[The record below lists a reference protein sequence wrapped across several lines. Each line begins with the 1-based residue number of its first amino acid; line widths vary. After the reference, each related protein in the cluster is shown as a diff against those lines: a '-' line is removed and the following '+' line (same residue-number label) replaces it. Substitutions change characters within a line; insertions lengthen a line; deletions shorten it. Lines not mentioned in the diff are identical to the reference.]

1 MLPVAR
7 EREVKRLK
15 KAIFIGSVGCGKTT
29 LSQKLKGEKI
39 YYNKTQAIEF
49 HDQIIDTP
57 GEFIQHR
64 NYYSALVT
72 TAAEAQLIVLM
83 ASAVERKQTFSPLFA
98 SAFAK
103 PCIGIITKID
113 LASSEEI
120 QQTKRQLELAGAKKI
135 FLISATEN
143 KGLDELVTFLEE

>member
-1 MLPVAR
+1 M
-7 EREVKRLK
+7 K

-29 LSQKLKGEKI
+29 LSQKLKGEEI

-64 NYYSALVT
+64 NYYSALLT
-72 TAAEAQLIVLM
+72 TAVDAQVIVLM

-113 LASSEEI
+113 LATEEEI
-120 QQTKRQLELAGAKKI
+120 ERTRKQLELAGAKKFFMI
-135 FLISATEN
+135 SSTENQGIDELISY
-143 KGLDELVTFLEE
+143 LE

>member
-1 MLPVAR
+1 M
-7 EREVKRLK
+7 K

-29 LSQKLKGEKI
+29 LSQKLKGEELA
-39 YYNKTQAIEF
+39 YNKTQAIEF

-64 NYYSALVT
+64 NYYSALLT
-72 TAAEAQLIVLM
+72 TAVEAELIVLM
-83 ASAVERKQTFSPLFA
+83 ASAVEKRQTFSPLFA

-113 LASSEEI
+113 LATEKDLK
-120 QQTKRQLELAGAKKI
+120 QTKRQLELAGAKKI
-135 FLISATEN
+135 FKISAVEDQ
-143 KGLDELVTFLEE
+143 GIDELLAYLESDGGDKNETLH

>member
-1 MLPVAR
+1 M
-7 EREVKRLK
+7 K

-29 LSQKLKGEKI
+29 LSQKLKGEEI

-49 HDQIIDTP
+49 HDKVIDTP

-64 NYYSALVT
+64 NYYSALLT
-72 TAAEAQLIVLM
+72 TAVDAQVIVLM

-113 LASSEEI
+113 LATAEEI
-120 QQTKRQLELAGAKKI
+120 ERTRKQLELAGAKKFFMVSSTENQGI
-135 FLISATEN
+135 DELISY
-143 KGLDELVTFLEE
+143 LEE

>member
-1 MLPVAR
+1 M
-7 EREVKRLK
+7 K

-29 LSQKLKGEKI
+29 LSQKLKGEELA
-39 YYNKTQAIEF
+39 YNKTQAIEF

-64 NYYSALVT
+64 NYYSALLT
-72 TAAEAQLIVLM
+72 TAVEAQLIVLM
-83 ASAVERKQTFSPLFA
+83 ASAVEKRQTFSPLFA

-113 LASSEEI
+113 LATEEDLK
-120 QQTKRQLELAGAKKI
+120 QTKKQLELAGAKKI
-135 FLISATEN
+135 FMISAVEDQ
-143 KGLDELVTFLEE
+143 GIDELLAYLESDGGDQK

>member
-1 MLPVAR
+1 M
-7 EREVKRLK
+7 K

-29 LSQKLKGEKI
+29 LSQKLKGEEI

-49 HDQIIDTP
+49 HDKVIDTP

-64 NYYSALVT
+64 NYYSALLT
-72 TAAEAQLIVLM
+72 TAVDAQVIVLM

-113 LASSEEI
+113 LATAEEI
-120 QQTKRQLELAGAKKI
+120 ERTRKQLELAGAKKFFMI
-135 FLISATEN
+135 SSTENQGIDELISY
-143 KGLDELVTFLEE
+143 LEE

>member
-1 MLPVAR
+1 M
-7 EREVKRLK
+7 K

-29 LSQKLKGEKI
+29 LSQKLKGEELA
-39 YYNKTQAIEF
+39 YNKTQAIEF

-64 NYYSALVT
+64 NYYSALLT
-72 TAAEAQLIVLM
+72 TAVEAELIVLM
-83 ASAVERKQTFSPLFA
+83 ASAVEKRQTFSPLFA

-113 LASSEEI
+113 LATEEDLK
-120 QQTKRQLELAGAKKI
+120 QTKRQLELAGAKKI
-135 FLISATEN
+135 FMISAVEDQ
-143 KGLDELVTFLEE
+143 GIDELLAYLESDGGDINETLH

>member
-1 MLPVAR
+1 M
-7 EREVKRLK
+7 K

-29 LSQKLKGEKI
+29 LSQKLKGEKLA
-39 YYNKTQAIEF
+39 YNKTQAIEF

-64 NYYSALVT
+64 NYYSALLT
-72 TAAEAQLIVLM
+72 TAVEAELIVLM
-83 ASAVERKQTFSPLFA
+83 ASAVEKRQTFSPLFA

-113 LASSEEI
+113 LATEEDLK
-120 QQTKRQLELAGAKKI
+120 QTKRQLELAGAKMI
-135 FLISATEN
+135 FMISAVEDQ
-143 KGLDELVTFLEE
+143 GIDELLAYLESDGGDKNETLH

>member
-1 MLPVAR
+1 M
-7 EREVKRLK
+7 K

-29 LSQKLKGEKI
+29 LSQKLKGEELA
-39 YYNKTQAIEF
+39 YNKTQAIEF

-64 NYYSALVT
+64 NYYSALLT
-72 TAAEAQLIVLM
+72 TAVEAQLIVLM
-83 ASAVERKQTFSPLFA
+83 ASAVEKRQTFSPFFA

-113 LASSEEI
+113 LATEEDLK
-120 QQTKRQLELAGAKKI
+120 QTKKQLELAGAKKI
-135 FLISATEN
+135 FMISAVEDQGIDQLLTYLESDGGDEN
-143 KGLDELVTFLEE
+143 ETLH

>member
-1 MLPVAR
+1 M
-7 EREVKRLK
+7 K
-15 KAIFIGSVGCGKTT
+15 KGIFIGSVGCGKTT
-29 LSQKLKGEKI
+29 LSQKLKGEEI

-64 NYYSALVT
+64 NYYSALLT
-72 TAAEAQLIVLM
+72 TAVDAQVIVLM

-113 LASSEEI
+113 LATAEEI
-120 QQTKRQLELAGAKKI
+120 EQTRKQLELAGAKK
-135 FLISATEN
+135 FFMISSTEN
-143 KGLDELVTFLEE
+143 QGIDDLIGYLEEEG